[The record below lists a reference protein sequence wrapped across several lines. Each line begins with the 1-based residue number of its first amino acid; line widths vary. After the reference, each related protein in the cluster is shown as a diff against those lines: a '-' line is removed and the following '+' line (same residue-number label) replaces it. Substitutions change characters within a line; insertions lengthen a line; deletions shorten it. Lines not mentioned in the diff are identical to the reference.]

1 MRQQGVKPVW
11 KGYVEATGEL
21 SRIGYRAEVEAAMN
35 TDEMSGISLLQL
47 QDFPGQGTALVGMMD
62 SHLKPKP
69 FAFARPEAFQAFFRD
84 RLVLAS
90 LPRYTYQAGESFT
103 GEFFLANYGKTELS
117 APLEYTLTGPG
128 VSLAGSLPARPC
140 PAGKRTPLGAVT
152 FQLPALEQAQRLELR
167 LAVGEVENTYPLW
180 MYPPVEPRCPAS
192 VYETRSFDEKARQVL
207 AKGGKVFLAPPA
219 DKEHMPQSIGTQFTT
234 DFWSVGTFPA
244 QEGSMGQ
251 LIDTQHPIFQS
262 FPTEYHTNWQWW
274 PMASQRA
281 FVLPHTIQ
289 AIVTEMDCYAYL
301 RPMAQLFEAR
311 CGGGVILASSMGL
324 QDLQQYPE
332 ARALL
337 HSLYQYMDSES
348 FAPQQELPPE
358 LFASLAP

>member
-1 MRQQGVKPVW
+1 MGQFEILPDFDELQDFQGVSDPANYRIIQEKVRQQGLEPVW
-11 KGYVEATGEL
+11 KRYVEATGEL

-117 APLEYTLTGPG
+117 GPLEYTLTGPG

-167 LAVGEVENTYPLW
+167 P
-180 MYPPVEPRCPAS
+180 
-192 VYETRSFDEKARQVL
+192 
-207 AKGGKVFLAPPA
+207 
-219 DKEHMPQSIGTQFTT
+219 
-234 DFWSVGTFPA
+234 
-244 QEGSMGQ
+244 
-251 LIDTQHPIFQS
+251 
-262 FPTEYHTNWQWW
+262 
-274 PMASQRA
+274 
-281 FVLPHTIQ
+281 
-289 AIVTEMDCYAYL
+289 
-301 RPMAQLFEAR
+301 
-311 CGGGVILASSMGL
+311 GGGRGGEHLSLVDVSPCGAPLPRL
-324 QDLQQYPE
+324 CVRD
-332 ARALL
+332 ALL
-337 HSLYQYMDSES
+337 
-348 FAPQQELPPE
+348 
-358 LFASLAP
+358 

>member
-1 MRQQGVKPVW
+1 MARAQDSTRLYAWGSNVFYGTKGCDPESDFYTSTQYFTHMIRGTSALGENDPGRLPGFINNKYPAPGENYDASMAQLRQTYQKPVFSFEVGQFEILPDFDELQDFQGVSDPANYRIIQEKVRQQGLEPVW
-11 KGYVEATGEL
+11 KRYVEATGEL

-69 FAFARPEAFQAFFRD
+69 FAFAQPEAFQAFFRD

-152 FQLPALEQAQRLELR
+152 FQLPVLEQAQRLELR
-167 LAVGEVENTYPLW
+167 LAVGEVENTYPCLL
-180 MYPPVEPRCPAS
+180 YTSRC
-192 VYETRSFDEKARQVL
+192 V
-207 AKGGKVFLAPPA
+207 
-219 DKEHMPQSIGTQFTT
+219 
-234 DFWSVGTFPA
+234 
-244 QEGSMGQ
+244 
-251 LIDTQHPIFQS
+251 
-262 FPTEYHTNWQWW
+262 
-274 PMASQRA
+274 
-281 FVLPHTIQ
+281 
-289 AIVTEMDCYAYL
+289 
-301 RPMAQLFEAR
+301 
-311 CGGGVILASSMGL
+311 
-324 QDLQQYPE
+324 
-332 ARALL
+332 
-337 HSLYQYMDSES
+337 
-348 FAPQQELPPE
+348 
-358 LFASLAP
+358 